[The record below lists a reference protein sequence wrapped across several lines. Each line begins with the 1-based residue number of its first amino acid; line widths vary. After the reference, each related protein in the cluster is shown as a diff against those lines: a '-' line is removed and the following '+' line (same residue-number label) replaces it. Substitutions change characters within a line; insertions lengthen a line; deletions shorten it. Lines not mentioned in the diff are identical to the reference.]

1 MFSRE
6 ESKKLRQEFWTTFGK
21 EYPHKWIL
29 YNTRIKEIQ
38 LKFTFERKY
47 AQVSLDVIDED
58 PLIRAYY
65 FEKLESLKNI
75 LETDYH
81 LPEIIFDKE
90 YELSE
95 GKIVSRIY
103 VHLDKVSIYN
113 KKDWPKVKEFL
124 YTKMLLLEEFFTDFS
139 EFIKN

>member
-6 ESKKLRQEFWTTFGK
+6 ESKKLRQEFWTSFGK

-47 AQVSLDVIDED
+47 AQVSLDIIDD
-58 PLIRAYY
+58 DLLIRSYY
-65 FEKLESLKNI
+65 FEKLESLKSI
-75 LETDYH
+75 LENDYH
-81 LPEIIFDKE
+81 LPEVIFDKE

-103 VHLDKVSIYN
+103 VQLDKVSIYN
-113 KKDWPKVKEFL
+113 KKDWSRVKEFL
-124 YTKMLLLEEFFTDFS
+124 YTKMLLLEDFFKDFS
-139 EFIKN
+139 DYIKN

>member
-6 ESKKLRQEFWTTFGK
+6 QAKKIRQEFWTSFGR

-47 AQVSLDVIDED
+47 AQVSLDIIDED

-65 FEKLESLKNI
+65 FEKLESLKSI
-75 LETDYH
+75 LENDYH
-81 LPEIIFDKE
+81 LSEIIFEKD

-103 VHLDKVSIYN
+103 VHLDNVSIYN
-113 KKDWPKVKEFL
+113 KNDWPRVKEFL

-139 EFIKN
+139 DFIKN

>member
-6 ESKKLRQEFWTTFGK
+6 EAKKLRQEFWTTFGK
-21 EYPHKWIL
+21 EYPHKWML
-29 YNTRIKEIQ
+29 YNTGIKEIQ

-47 AQVSLDVIDED
+47 AQVSLDIIEEDE
-58 PLIRAYY
+58 LIRAYY
-65 FEKLESLKNI
+65 FEKLESLKSI

-81 LPEIIFDKE
+81 LSEIIFDKG

-113 KKDWPKVKEFL
+113 KKDWPRVKEFL
-124 YTKMLLLEEFFTDFS
+124 YQKMLLLEDFFSDFS
-139 EFIKN
+139 DYIKN

>member
-1 MFSRE
+1 M
-6 ESKKLRQEFWTTFGK
+6 
-21 EYPHKWIL
+21 L
-29 YNTRIKEIQ
+29 YNTGIKEIQ

-47 AQVSLDVIDED
+47 AQVSLDIIEEDE
-58 PLIRAYY
+58 LIRAYY
-65 FEKLESLKNI
+65 FEKLESLKSI

-81 LPEIIFDKE
+81 LSEIIFDKD

-113 KKDWPKVKEFL
+113 KKDWPRVKEFL
-124 YTKMLLLEEFFTDFS
+124 YQKMLLLEDFFSDFS
-139 EFIKN
+139 DYIRN

>member
-6 ESKKLRQEFWTTFGK
+6 EAKKLRQEFWTTFGK
-21 EYPHKWIL
+21 EYPHKWML
-29 YNTRIKEIQ
+29 YNTGIKEIQ

-47 AQVSLDVIDED
+47 AQVSLDIIEEDE
-58 PLIRAYY
+58 LIRAYY
-65 FEKLESLKNI
+65 FEKLESLKSI

-81 LPEIIFDKE
+81 LSEIIFDKD

-113 KKDWPKVKEFL
+113 KKDWPRVKEFL
-124 YTKMLLLEEFFTDFS
+124 YQKMLLLEDFFSDFS
-139 EFIKN
+139 DYIRN